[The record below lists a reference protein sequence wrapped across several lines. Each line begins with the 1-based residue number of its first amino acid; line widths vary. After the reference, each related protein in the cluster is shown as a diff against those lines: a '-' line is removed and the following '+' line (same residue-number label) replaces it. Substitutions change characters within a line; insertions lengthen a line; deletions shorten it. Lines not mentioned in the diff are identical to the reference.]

1 MLTAMRVFLH
11 LRKSLTGRRFM
22 ISLAKQIRAG
32 EHKTWEIVKAR
43 PLTIRH
49 KGRFK
54 GSIVLTH
61 SGGRASPDHPRPDVV
76 ARLTGKDAGFVLRYL
91 TWLLAV
97 KLRRDIAG
105 FYVRVDA
112 D

>member
-1 MLTAMRVFLH
+1 MRIFLH
-11 LRKSLTGRRFM
+11 LGKGVNGRQFVTSLG
-22 ISLAKQIRAG
+22 KQIRAG
-32 EHKTWEIVKAR
+32 EHRTWEAVKAR

-54 GSIVLTH
+54 ASIALVP
-61 SGGRASPDHPRPDVV
+61 SGGRASPDHPPPDVA

-97 KLRRDIAG
+97 KLKRHVAG
-105 FYVRVDA
+105 FYVRVDEE
-112 D
+112 